1 MTAPKFD
8 NFDRK
13 QVIVA
18 VENHFQVNLHKAGSR
33 EKLLKD
39 DKGKSYWV
47 LGGTGDWHGIPKEMF
62 ADEEKQSSDGVLVVA
77 KRKLNS
83 IDIFVGSLPILIKS
97 KALLCPT
104 DKDYQFNVKTFSEG
118 ICLKEA
124 PDVRLKKI
132 STIDYT
138 KDDKVSDK
146 TVHRVTHEVNKLV
159 KDMTAVEKKQ
169 FWQKLFPNDMAES

>member
-1 MTAPKFD
+1 MTTPKFD
-8 NFDRK
+8 LHDRK
-13 QVIVA
+13 RVISAIENYLQVK
-18 VENHFQVNLHKAGSR
+18 LHKAGSR

-39 DKGKSYWV
+39 ETGKSYWV

-62 ADEEKQSSDGVLVVA
+62 AEEEKLSSEGVLVIA

-83 IDIFVGSLPILIKS
+83 IDIFVGSLPILIRNKS
-97 KALLCPT
+97 SLCRT

-118 ICLKEA
+118 ISLKEA

-146 TVHRVTHEVNKLV
+146 TVHKVTHEVNKLV

-169 FWQKLFPNDMAES
+169 FWQKLFPNDIAES